1 MESKA
6 KKSRGQIKSQARLN
20 ELIQYARF
28 LQIEVRSEKLLR
40 EVGYRVTSGSCRLKE
55 RNIIFLDRD
64 LSVGDQVDIL
74 AGEIRRSLPDPGAVP
89 PELRDIL

>member
-1 MESKA
+1 MELKD
-6 KKSRGQIKSQARLN
+6 KKSRGRGKPQTRLN

-55 RNIIFLDRD
+55 KKIIILDHD
-64 LSVGDQVDIL
+64 LSVGDQVEFL
-74 AGEIRRSLPDPGAVP
+74 AGEIRRSLPDPGTVP
-89 PELRDIL
+89 PQLRALL